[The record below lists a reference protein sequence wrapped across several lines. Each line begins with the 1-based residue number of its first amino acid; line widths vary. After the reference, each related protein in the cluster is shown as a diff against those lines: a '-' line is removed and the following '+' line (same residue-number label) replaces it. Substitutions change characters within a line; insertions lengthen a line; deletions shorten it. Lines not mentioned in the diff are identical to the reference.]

1 MSSNLIKNFLEKIKA
16 EDGLAQNTIVSYKR
30 DLEDFEEFLIASKTS
45 ISKAT
50 EQNIK
55 KYLGELDHRK
65 LKSSSIA
72 RKISCLKHFYKFLED
87 EKLIAE
93 APTHNLETPKRGLKL
108 PKTLSEEE
116 IFKLLN
122 FANSDESASSLRMAC
137 MLEILYS
144 AGLRVSELVNLEKNS
159 IQKEAVGFKNY
170 LIVKGKG
177 NKERIA
183 PLNKSAMKIL
193 EKYLSK
199 TPALKDSKY
208 LFPGAKNTKTIADK
222 PITRQAFHLLLKEL
236 AVNAGIDENKVYPHA
251 IRHSFASHLLN
262 NGVDLRI
269 LQELLGHSDISTTQ
283 IYTHILDSKLKELVF
298 AHHPL
303 GKIK

>member
-1 MSSNLIKNFLEKIKA
+1 MISNFIRNFLEKIKA
-16 EDGLAQNTIVSYKR
+16 EDGLAHNTIISYQR
-30 DLEDFEEFLIASKTS
+30 DLNNFEEFLTSKKTK
-45 ISKAT
+45 IDKAH

-55 KYLGELDHRK
+55 DYLHYLDNKK

-72 RKISCLKHFYKFLED
+72 RKISTLKHFYKFLEN
-87 EKLIAE
+87 EKLIE
-93 APTHNLETPKRGLKL
+93 ETPTNNLETPKRGLKL
-108 PKTLSEEE
+108 PKVLSEEE
-116 IFKLLN
+116 VFKLLN
-122 FANSDESASSLRMAC
+122 FANSDDSPQSLRMAC

-144 AGLRVSELVNLEKNS
+144 AGLRVSELVSLEKNA
-159 IQKEAVGFKNY
+159 IQKEEVGLRNY
-170 LIVKGKG
+170 LIVRGKG

-183 PLNKSAMKIL
+183 PLNKSALKIL
-193 EKYLSK
+193 EKYLLQM
-199 TPALKDSKY
+199 PDLENSKY
-208 LFPGAKNTKTIADK
+208 LFVGGKNTKSSADK
-222 PITRQAFHLLLKEL
+222 HMTRQGFHKALKEL
-236 AVNAGIDENKVYPHA
+236 AVKAGIDENKVHPHV

-303 GKIK
+303 SKK